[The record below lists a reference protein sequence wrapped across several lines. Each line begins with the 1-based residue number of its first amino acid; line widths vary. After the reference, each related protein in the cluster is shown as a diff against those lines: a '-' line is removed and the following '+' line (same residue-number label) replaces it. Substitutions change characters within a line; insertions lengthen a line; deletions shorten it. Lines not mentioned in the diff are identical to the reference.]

1 MTTGQLSAQGAGACA
16 AHEALYLYA
25 YPDPGTNGE
34 PWTIGIGHT
43 RAAGLP
49 GVKRGDRITMA
60 RAWEIYAA
68 DMGRVERDVRAAVRP
83 QQNQAQFDALCS
95 FHLNTG
101 ALRSGSVD
109 DKLNR
114 GDVAGALAT
123 WGQYINAAGKPLAGL
138 RTRRREEI
146 ALYRTGVYPSRRI
159 IVRETPTSSPR
170 TISTAAIPWR
180 QVAVDVAGGQVAPD
194 VPAVPQASSPAVVLD
209 MDRPLPP
216 APAKPRQAASW
227 WSAAWQEITRWLS

>member
-68 DMGRVERDVRAAVRP
+68 DMGRVERDVRAAVKPEQR
-83 QQNQAQFDALCS
+83 QHQFDALCS

-123 WGQYINAAGKPLAGL
+123 WGLYVNAAGKPLAGL

-170 TISTAAIPWR
+170 TISTAGIPWR
-180 QVAVDVAGGQVAPD
+180 QAPAGEVVAAGPVQPAAAAP
-194 VPAVPQASSPAVVLD
+194 VVVLD

-216 APAKPRQAASW
+216 APAKPRQAVTW
-227 WSAAWQEITRWLS
+227 WSAAWQEITRWFS

>member
-1 MTTGQLSAQGAGACA
+1 MTTGQLSAQGAGMCA
-16 AHEALYLYA
+16 ASEALYLYA

-34 PWTIGIGHT
+34 PFTIGIGHT

-49 GVKRGDRITMA
+49 TVRLGDRITMA

-68 DMGRVERDVRAAVRP
+68 DMGRVERDVRAAVKP

-146 ALYRTGVYPSRRI
+146 ALYRTGVYPSRKI
-159 IVRETPTSSPR
+159 LVRETPTSTPR
-170 TISTAAIPWR
+170 TMNTAAIPWR
-180 QVAVDVAGGQVAPD
+180 QASPVVV
-194 VPAVPQASSPAVVLD
+194 ASSPADVPATAPIAAPVVVLD

-216 APAKPRQAASW
+216 APVKPRQAVTW
-227 WSAAWQEITRWLS
+227 WSAAWREITRWFA